1 MPAFLRKI
9 FFWEFMI
16 MSLILFGSLNR
27 CNVDQWEH
35 SNKLKVKQTVCI
47 VLTAEI
53 STFWL
58 DYCNGSWQRWFMTW
72 HNRVCLSKLWN
83 NFCLPNY
90 LLLMCLTDE
99 SVTIWFLVTGKFLLL
114 LQSAEILHC
123 TKSWLLVYGPLLRS
137 HSVSTQSCF
146 LGFHMT

>member
-58 DYCNGSWQRWFMTW
+58 DYCNGSWQRIT
-72 HNRVCLSKLWN
+72 
-83 NFCLPNY
+83 
-90 LLLMCLTDE
+90 E
-99 SVTIWFLVTGKFLLL
+99 STYQSFETIFAFR
-114 LQSAEILHC
+114 IIF
-123 TKSWLLVYGPLLRS
+123 Y
-137 HSVSTQSCF
+137 
-146 LGFHMT
+146 